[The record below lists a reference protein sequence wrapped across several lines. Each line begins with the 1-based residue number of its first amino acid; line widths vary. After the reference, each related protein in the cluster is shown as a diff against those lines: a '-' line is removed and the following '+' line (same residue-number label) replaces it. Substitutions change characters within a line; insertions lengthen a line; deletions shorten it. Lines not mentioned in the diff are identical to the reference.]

1 MKFDR
6 LTSSIALN
14 AQEEPTVYMAM
25 CMVQSLFQDVESASR
40 KPLSQTKLG
49 DEQLPALLT
58 WLGRQLVKIYS
69 ENSEELV
76 RNRER
81 LDKMMEKV
89 REQETSLSELAEVA
103 KALHTAETRYAEL
116 SARLDE
122 EEEKQQEAERLEKA
136 CASVREQLKVLE
148 GIDPAQLR
156 AELQRLSEQER
167 VLSAQRSEL
176 TQKLEA
182 ARSAVSALE
191 QSCGELG
198 SAVGQ
203 SNARLQAL
211 TSQRETAGTTLAK
224 LRAEISGAEAQL
236 KTGGEE
242 KDRLIETR
250 AYLEQQTR
258 QLQGELEAYERDCL
272 APLRAE
278 QEALAQKK
286 TAMETE
292 LDLRKK
298 ERDKAVYLFA
308 TLSKQLA
315 AVKQNTEA
323 KKNDLMQKQQAADAA
338 VKETEGLKKQLETA
352 VDRLDTAQR
361 EAEEIRNTRLP
372 ELESLLAEQEQKNRD
387 LEAAVAASE
396 DRKEK
401 LLLKGQEL
409 SREDEALK
417 AEVAKLNA
425 AHEALIASSEA
436 NSEEIQRLRQNVE
449 ALKGK
454 NDQEK
459 ERQYLQQLKE
469 EQEKLTALNKSC
481 SELETQTAAVQN
493 ELAQKKEQLALL
505 QKKKEDADRA
515 VIQINRLTQESAPY
529 GGAVLQQRVSDL
541 ENRLHQLT
549 DIYHSLDA
557 SAAIIQTSLGS
568 PPRSLSEEPERL
580 SDALENCGRALN
592 KLQKSLVVWA
602 NDIKTGMNMKTI
614 MEEQ

>member
-1 MKFDR
+1 
-6 LTSSIALN
+6 
-14 AQEEPTVYMAM
+14 
-25 CMVQSLFQDVESASR
+25 
-40 KPLSQTKLG
+40 
-49 DEQLPALLT
+49 
-58 WLGRQLVKIYS
+58 
-69 ENSEELV
+69 
-76 RNRER
+76 
-81 LDKMMEKV
+81 MMEKV

-116 SARLDE
+116 SDRLE
-122 EEEKQQEAERLEKA
+122 EAEGKQQEAERLEKA
-136 CASVREQLKVLE
+136 CASVREQLKALE

-176 TQKLEA
+176 TQKLEG

-191 QSCGELG
+191 KSCGELG
-198 SAVGQ
+198 SAVDQ

-224 LRAEISGAEAQL
+224 LKAEISGAETQL
-236 KTGGEE
+236 RTGGEE
-242 KDRLIETR
+242 KDRLIEAR

-308 TLSKQLA
+308 TLSKQLT

-338 VKETEGLKKQLETA
+338 VKETEGLRKQLETA

-372 ELESLLAEQEQKNRD
+372 ELESLLSEQEQKNRD

-409 SREDEALK
+409 SREDETLK

-436 NSEEIQRLRQNVE
+436 NSVEIQRLRQNVE

-469 EQEKLTALNKSC
+469 EQEKLTELNQRC
-481 SELETQTAAVQN
+481 SELETQTAAVQR
-493 ELAQKKEQLALL
+493 ELTEKSEQLTKLRA
-505 QKKKEDADRA
+505 KKEDADRA
-515 VIQINRLTQESAPY
+515 VNQINRMTQEFAPY
-529 GGAVLQQRVSDL
+529 GEAVLQQRVSDL

-549 DIYHSLDA
+549 GIYHSLDA

-602 NDIKTGMNMKTI
+602 NDIKTGMNLKTI